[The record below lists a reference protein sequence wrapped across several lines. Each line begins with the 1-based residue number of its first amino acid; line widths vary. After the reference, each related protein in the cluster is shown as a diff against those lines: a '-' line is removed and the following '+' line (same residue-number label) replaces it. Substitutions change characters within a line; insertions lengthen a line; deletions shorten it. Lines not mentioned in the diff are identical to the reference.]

1 MLSLNELWFILVAVL
16 FIGFFFL
23 EGFDFGVGMATGIL
37 AKNDTERRVLINSI
51 GPFWDG
57 NEVWLLTA
65 GGAIFAAFPNWYAT
79 MFSGYYT
86 PLVVL
91 LLALIARGV
100 AFEFRGKVQDN
111 RWKKTWDICIF
122 IGSLLPPFLLGVV
135 FSGFMKG
142 LPIDGQM
149 EMKAGLFDMVN
160 GYTLVG
166 GVTVTVLCFVHG
178 LLFTVLR
185 TEGEIQA
192 RARRLAKQMLYP
204 LAALLALTGVATYFA
219 TDIFEAHGT
228 VLSVLAL
235 LGLAAFLLAGYFLS
249 HKRDGW
255 AFGMTGAVIALAII
269 GVFAGL
275 FPNVMISSVDSAFNL
290 TIHNAASGHYSL
302 KVMTI
307 VALSLLPFVLG
318 YQIWSYFI
326 FHKRVHEKSH
336 LEY

>member
-1 MLSLNELWFILVAVL
+1 MLSLNELWFILVSVL

-23 EGFDFGVGMATGIL
+23 EGFDFGVGMATGLL
-37 AKNDTERRVLINSI
+37 AKNDGERRVLINSI

-100 AFEFRGKVQDN
+100 AFEFRGKVEDK

-122 IGSLLPPFLLGVV
+122 VGSLLPPFLLGVV

-142 LPIDGQM
+142 LPIDSNM

-160 GYTLVG
+160 LYTLLG

-178 LLFTVLR
+178 LLFTTLR
-185 TEGEIQA
+185 TEGDLRE
-192 RARRLAKQMLYP
+192 RARKVAKKMLYP
-204 LAALLALTGVATYFA
+204 LAVLLAATGLATYFS
-219 TDIFEAHGT
+219 TNIFDDHAAI
-228 VLSVLAL
+228 LSLLAV
-235 LGLAAFLLAGYFLS
+235 LGLIAFLLGGYFITK
-249 HKRDGW
+249 KRDGW
-255 AFGMTGAVIALAII
+255 AFTMTGAVIALAII
-269 GVFAGL
+269 GVFVGL
-275 FPNVMISSVDSAFNL
+275 FPNVMISSIDSAFNL

-326 FHKRVHEKSH
+326 FHKRVHEKQH